1 MNYREQKMLQC
12 PHFLGLPNSVDFYP
26 DVLETS
32 PSFSNIGLLD
42 ARKPYFDNIN
52 SVTTS
57 FERLNAIN
65 FKRIEFYLFLSIKR
79 FTSVL
84 IINITII
91 STYYR
96 FNNKGSFLRQIMK
109 IMYWVA
115 KYFQKTLK

>member
-1 MNYREQKMLQC
+1 
-12 PHFLGLPNSVDFYP
+12 
-26 DVLETS
+26 
-32 PSFSNIGLLD
+32 
-42 ARKPYFDNIN
+42 
-52 SVTTS
+52 
-57 FERLNAIN
+57 
-65 FKRIEFYLFLSIKR
+65 
-79 FTSVL
+79 L